1 MRTNPDGEIAPI
13 NGPQSNLFIIA
24 SQKVKAISAG
34 YAPICNFCGNVCD
47 NNQWFNKKTNMRL
60 ESGSIHDV
68 LKKVTSCYILC
79 KGCFDLGN
87 FPKVLSSNDFE
98 KSTIQSMLMT
108 PEFEQYLE

>member
-47 NNQWFNKKTNMRL
+47 NNQWFNKKTNKRL

-79 KGCFDLGN
+79 KD
-87 FPKVLSSNDFE
+87 VLIWEISQKFSVQ
-98 KSTIQSMLMT
+98 TILRKA
-108 PEFEQYLE
+108 PFNLC